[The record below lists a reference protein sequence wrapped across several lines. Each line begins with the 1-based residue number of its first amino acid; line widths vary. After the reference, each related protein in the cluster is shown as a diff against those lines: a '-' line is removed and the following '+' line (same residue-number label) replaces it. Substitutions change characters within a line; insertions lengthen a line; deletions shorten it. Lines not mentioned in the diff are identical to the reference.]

1 MNIYIYSCVT
11 EVFRL
16 YRFIELELL
25 GYLIGQLLMQASM
38 GEYHSIRL
46 KLAQLEKQM
55 MAEVL
60 RPERALLF
68 MKPGRLVKYLSF
80 PAYSR

>member
-1 MNIYIYSCVT
+1 
-11 EVFRL
+11 
-16 YRFIELELL
+16 
-25 GYLIGQLLMQASM
+25 MQASM

-46 KLAQLEKQM
+46 KLAQLEKQT

-68 MKPGRLVKYLSF
+68 MKPGRLVQYLS
-80 PAYSR
+80 YSLFHIGPLINYIIFVY

>member
-1 MNIYIYSCVT
+1 
-11 EVFRL
+11 
-16 YRFIELELL
+16 
-25 GYLIGQLLMQASM
+25 M

-80 PAYSR
+80 PAYSRWTTYQSYSI